1 MSGGA
6 GIDDFPADGV
16 VETTNLSGSG
26 SYVLICEHA
35 SNFIP
40 EEYENLGLSE
50 DQLTSH
56 IAWDPGALDVARQ
69 ISVILDSPLIATQVS
84 RLVYDCN
91 RVWGAQSA
99 TPDISDGIPIPGN
112 AGISED
118 EIRVRKDRYYSP
130 FHDTLNDTIT
140 KKLDGD
146 PDCAIVTIH
155 SFTPIHGGIR
165 RDLELGVL
173 HDADNRLA
181 DAILAIADDEG
192 DLITRRNAPYGPEDG
207 VTHTLV
213 EHALSRG
220 VPNVMLEIRNDLL
233 KDPVSR
239 KAMAQRLSDWIRRAK
254 AGMDVSIG
262 DRHAGGTGAS

>member
-1 MSGGA
+1 MSDGA
-6 GIDDFPADGV
+6 EIDDFPANGV
-16 VETTNLSGSG
+16 VETANLSGSG
-26 SYVLICEHA
+26 SFVLICEHA

-40 EEYENLGLSE
+40 EEYNNLGLPE
-50 DQLTSH
+50 EQLTSH

-69 ISVILDSPLIATQVS
+69 ISGILDSPLIATQVS

-99 TPDISDGIPIPGN
+99 TPEISDGVPIPGN
-112 AGISED
+112 AGLSEE
-118 EIRVRKDRYYSP
+118 EIRARKDRFYSP
-130 FHDTLNDTIT
+130 FHDTLNDTIA
-140 KKLDGD
+140 KKLASD
-146 PDCAIVTIH
+146 PDCAIITIH
-155 SFTPIHGGIR
+155 SFTPVHSGVR

-173 HDADNRLA
+173 HDADSRLA
-181 DAILAIADDEG
+181 DAILAIADEE

-233 KDPVSR
+233 ADPASR
-239 KAMAQRLSDWIRRAK
+239 KSMALRLSDWIRRARTK
-254 AGMDVSIG
+254 MGVSMR
-262 DRHAGGTGAS
+262 DRHVGGTGAN